1 MIIGSAVE
9 YLLSWAKET
18 LFGST
23 SWDSSAVPLNI
34 NGRIC
39 LLYSAFWGLLGVMW
53 IKSIYPR
60 VAKVILKIPNK
71 AGKIITILFSVFIV
85 FDGIM
90 SLGAVWR
97 WSKRIENKPAA
108 TAVDEFFDS
117 RFPDSRM
124 EKIFAN
130 MEFGK

>member
-1 MIIGSAVE
+1 
-9 YLLSWAKET
+9 
-18 LFGST
+18 
-23 SWDSSAVPLNI
+23 
-34 NGRIC
+34 
-39 LLYSAFWGLLGVMW
+39 
-53 IKSIYPR
+53 
-60 VAKVILKIPNK
+60 
-71 AGKIITILFSVFIV
+71 
-85 FDGIM
+85 M

>member
-1 MIIGSAVE
+1 
-9 YLLSWAKET
+9 
-18 LFGST
+18 
-23 SWDSSAVPLNI
+23 
-34 NGRIC
+34 
-39 LLYSAFWGLLGVMW
+39 MW

-71 AGKIITILFSVFIV
+71 AGKIITILFSIFIV

-108 TAVDEFFDS
+108 SAVGEFFDN